1 MEKDLLTLRDT
12 LAIDRTRLANQRTL
26 LAFLRTGLYMV
37 IAALA
42 VFQIKE
48 EIDMPEAVWVL
59 VGVGITIIIIGIINY
74 LLMRRKILRGLKQ
87 KS

>member
-48 EIDMPEAVWVL
+48 EIDIPEAIWVL

-74 LLMRRKILRGLKQ
+74 LLMRRKILRGLKK